1 MKIYILHDGWFAA
14 RVDQSMKSLYVMLGE
29 GFVLR
34 NQRKLFIKERHVEIS
49 FINKNNC
56 REWRGKALDEND
68 VLLTM
73 SDFLGYSGDHFI
85 DLRSYFAHGRKLMAH
100 GCLNREEDLL
110 RYVSYIVKGVP
121 ICRESS

>member
-14 RVDQSMKSLYVMLGE
+14 RVDQSVKALHALIGE
-29 GFVLR
+29 GTIFR
-34 NQRKLFIKERHVEIS
+34 NQRKLFIKERRIEIR
-49 FINKNNC
+49 FINPQNPL
-56 REWRGKALDEND
+56 EWRGKALDEND

-85 DLRSYFAHGRKLMAH
+85 DLRSYFAHGRKLMAY
-100 GCLNREEDLL
+100 GCLNREEDLFK
-110 RYVSYIVKGVP
+110 YVSYIVKGVP